1 MDNND
6 PLLSE
11 LCSICHVNPP
21 KYRCPRC
28 STRTCSLPCTRRH
41 KLWSQCSGIRDPAA
55 YLKRSELMN
64 GSALDR
70 DFNFITGIERS
81 LERADRDAENRGIDL
96 ARGQVQAQDG
106 DGGDS
111 QDSGAG
117 AGRKRKHPQQ
127 GLVKGEAGFLRG
139 AETGAVTVIRAPRGM
154 SRNKQNNSR
163 WHPKHKCL
171 SWSVEWVSTSGEKI
185 IRNCLENCPIAE
197 AYDRTFP
204 LPKQEKPNPEPL
216 NDEKQTQSETV
227 TAHDSTGAVTSDAAV
242 PSNPSEPTAQPEQP
256 SSTNDDE
263 ISTETKN
270 PAKEDKPQDLTIGPH
285 RELYFYLHR
294 PRTRSKHP
302 VLVPL
307 APLAT
312 LAAVLRERTVLEFPT
327 IYVLSD
333 SPEKLMEEKDTPSFI
348 LEEEYIRTG
357 GPEDDAEKTAETE
370 SEDTDNGTSGLAG
383 SSIDLQNVD
392 EEKVMEVLKQ
402 DLFEP
407 EA

>member
-64 GSALDR
+64 ESSLDR

-111 QDSGAG
+111 QDFGAA

-154 SRNKQNNSR
+154 SRNKENNSR

-171 SWSVEWVSTSGEKI
+171 SWSVEWVLTSGEKI
-185 IRNCLENCPIAE
+185 IRNCLENCPIAD
-197 AYDRTFP
+197 AYDRAFP
-204 LPKQEKPNPEPL
+204 LAKQEKPNSEPL
-216 NDEKQTQSETV
+216 KDDEQNQSETAIV
-227 TAHDSTGAVTSDAAV
+227 QDSTDAATSDAAV
-242 PSNPSEPTAQPEQP
+242 ASNPSEPTAQPEQP
-256 SSTNDDE
+256 SSRNDAE
-263 ISTETKN
+263 ISTETEKLTE
-270 PAKEDKPQDLTIGPH
+270 EDKPQDLTIGPH

-294 PRTRSKHP
+294 PRTRTNKP

-327 IYVLSD
+327 IHVLAD
-333 SPEKLMEEKDTPSFI
+333 SPEKLLEQKDTSSFI
-348 LEEEYIRTG
+348 LEEEYVRTLD
-357 GPEDDAEKTAETE
+357 PEEAAGKNSETD
-370 SEDTDNGTSGLAG
+370 SEDIDNGALGLEG
-383 SSIDLQNVD
+383 SSIDLENVD
-392 EEKVMEVLKQ
+392 EQKVLEVLKQ

-407 EA
+407 ES